1 MKSKIHEI
9 LCTKNVIMSKKIIL
23 SLAVAT
29 FFWSCKTAQTT
40 QKIDV
45 VDVSID
51 LVNVKED
58 KVMVSIATPS
68 FTSET
73 TTFHIPKTVPGTYS
87 EDDYGRFIENF
98 KAFDAKGNGLRVTKI
113 DVNSY
118 TISDATKLSKVTY
131 LVNDTFDT
139 EGGGGF
145 GNSEDVFSPAG
156 TNIKAGE
163 NFMLNTHGFVGYFAG
178 KTETPY
184 KMTVSHPANLLGVSA
199 MTDMDSSD
207 TNDVF
212 NSSKYATLVEMPLMY
227 SKPDFTSFMVDDMEI
242 IISVYSPTGKYT
254 AKDITP
260 NMETMMRAQ
269 KNFLGAFDSTKK
281 YAILLY
287 LSDMQAKDAKGFGA
301 LEHPTSTTVV
311 MPEMMGLE
319 MLQEQLKDVVSHEF
333 FHIVT
338 PLTVHSNEIQYF
350 DFNNPQMSEH
360 LWMYEGVTEY
370 FANLFQVNQGLIDET
385 EFFERMAQKISQA
398 NQMND
403 KMSFTKMSKNVL
415 NAPYKDQ
422 YINVYQKGALIA
434 MCMDIIIREES
445 NGQKGILTLMQDLS
459 NEYGSKKA
467 FKDDE
472 LFAKITELTYPS
484 VGEFLKTYVAGE
496 TPIPYADYFAKMGV
510 TEAKIEIAGNPFLKG
525 QTPYITVDPTTK
537 EIMILPSIELNEFMT
552 SMGLKNG
559 DKILA
564 VNGTNYNLDNIYD
577 LVLGSANWKDD
588 DAMTVKIK
596 RDGKEQELKG
606 KIKMP
611 KEIQEGYQSTNEAKK
626 AIKEAWLK
634 G

>member
-1 MKSKIHEI
+1 M
-9 LCTKNVIMSKKIIL
+9 KKIIL
-23 SLAVAT
+23 SLALAT

-40 QKIDV
+40 PKLDL

-51 LVNVKED
+51 LINVKDD
-58 KVMVSIATPS
+58 KVSVTINTPV
-68 FTSET
+68 FTTET

-87 EDDYGRFIENF
+87 EDDYGRFIEGL
-98 KAFDAKGNGLRVTKI
+98 KAYDAKGNGLRVTKT
-113 DVNSY
+113 DENSY
-118 TISDATKLSKVTY
+118 TISDATKLTKVTY

-145 GNSEDVFSPAG
+145 GKSEDVFSPAG

-163 NFMLNTHGFVGYFAG
+163 NFMLNTHGFVGYFSD

-184 KMTVSHPANLLGVSA
+184 KMTITHPANLLGVSA
-199 MTDMDSSD
+199 MTDLDNTD
-207 TNDVF
+207 TKDVF

-269 KNFLGAFDSTKK
+269 KKFLGAFDSTKK

-287 LSDMQAKDAKGFGA
+287 LSDMKAQDAKGFGA

-385 EFFERMAQKISQA
+385 EFFERMSQKILQA

-415 NAPYKDQ
+415 TAPYKDQ

-445 NGQKGILTLMQDLS
+445 KGQKGILNLMQDLS
-459 NEYGSKKA
+459 KEYGSNKA

-472 LFAKITELTYPS
+472 LFNKITELTYPA
-484 VGEFLKTYVAGE
+484 VGAFLKTYVAGE

-510 TEAKIEIAGNPFLKG
+510 TEAKIEVAGNPFLKG

-537 EIMILPSIELNEFMT
+537 EIMILPSIELNSFMT
-552 SMGLKNG
+552 TLGLQNE

-577 LVLGSANWKDD
+577 LVLGSANWKDGEN
-588 DAMTVKIK
+588 MTIKIK
-596 RDGKEQELKG
+596 RNGKEQELKG
-606 KIKMP
+606 KVNMP
-611 KEIQEGYQSTNEAKK
+611 KEIQEGYQSTNVSKK
-626 AIKEAWLK
+626 SLSEAWLK